1 MKKNNLRELLN
12 NGQSTIGV
20 HQVAVSPVITE
31 VIGNSGGF
39 DYIELVGE
47 YADWNLK
54 DLNNFARTVELFPG
68 MSSMMKVEWE
78 PRVFITGRALDA
90 GIQNM
95 LFTDCHSAEEVR
107 QCIRAVRAE
116 TPEDGGIHGASLRRS
131 VGYIV
136 EGGSEAWVQTQRDAV
151 CAFMIEKKMAMDNL
165 DEILEV
171 KGVDMVQFGPGD
183 YSVTIGKG
191 FDMQKGMLPEVDRAQ
206 RDMIEKA
213 LKKGV
218 HPRVELGNFEAAR
231 EYIEMGV
238 RHFCI
243 GWDVL
248 AVHQWCKQNGNGL
261 RQLLAELK

>member
-1 MKKNNLRELLN
+1 MKNNRLRELLN
-12 NGQSTIGV
+12 EGKPTIGV
-20 HQVAVSPVITE
+20 HQVASSPMITE
-31 VIGNSGGF
+31 VICNSGGF

-54 DLNNFARTVELFPG
+54 DLSNFARAVEFYPE

-78 PRVFITGRALDA
+78 PRIFITGRALDA

-116 TPEDGGIHGASLRRS
+116 TPEDGGVHGAGLRRN

-136 EGGSEAWVQTQRDAV
+136 EAGSEAWVQAQRDAV
-151 CAFMIEKKMAMDNL
+151 CAFMIEKKSAMDNL
-165 DEILEV
+165 DEILDVE
-171 KGVDMVQFGPGD
+171 GVDMVQFGPGD
-183 YSVTIGKG
+183 YSITLGKG
-191 FDMQKGMLPEVDRAQ
+191 FAMDVGLLPEVEKAQ
-206 RDMIEKA
+206 KEMIEKA

-218 HPRVELGNFEAAR
+218 HPRVELGSFEAAQGF
-231 EYIEMGV
+231 IDMGV

-243 GWDVL
+243 GWDVT
-248 AVHQWCKQNGNGL
+248 AVHEWCKHNGTGL
-261 RQLLAELK
+261 RNLLGKLK